1 MEKKADTVS
10 WIAAD
15 LAASYAPDRVLLL
28 QLEGC
33 VIKIQSNSTELIQR
47 LSEYYR
53 GFIGGRTPDLSVMAF
68 ETDEPVF
75 GHEFIKKEPEPGK
88 TRIKEEYFDLKDG
101 RIVRKL
107 LTGMHFVFGRGINIA
122 VGKCV
127 DNYNQVVNFINNRYI
142 ESMLKSGCM
151 LFHSAG
157 VVLKSK
163 GLAIAGFA
171 GKGKSTLALNLVGRG
186 MKFLSNDRVMVK
198 SHDGGVT
205 MYGIPKLPRINPG
218 TVLASPMLKSVIP
231 EKERAEFESIHPDK
245 LWELEHKYDVD
256 IAAIFGADRFVLT
269 ADLMALVIINWDR
282 ESGAP
287 FALNEVDLERRLDLV
302 RAYMKSPGLFFEMS
316 GDITPPDFSERAFVN
331 VMKNVRVYEITG
343 SVNFDE
349 AADQCI
355 GLLENDKSG
364 SLSIKAG
371 K

>member
-256 IAAIFGADRFVLT
+256 IAATFG
-269 ADLMALVIINWDR
+269 
-282 ESGAP
+282 
-287 FALNEVDLERRLDLV
+287 LERRLDLV

>member
-15 LAASYAPDRVLLL
+15 LAASYAPDRVLFL

-53 GFIGGRTPDLSVMAF
+53 GFIGGRTPNVSVMAF

-127 DNYNQVVNFINNRYI
+127 ENYNQVVNFINNRYI

-171 GKGKSTLALNLVGRG
+171 GMGKSTLALNLVGRG
-186 MKFLSNDRVMVK
+186 MKFLSNDRIMVK
-198 SHDGGVT
+198 SSENGVT

-218 TVLASPMLKSVIP
+218 TILASPILKNVIP
-231 EKERAEFESIHPDK
+231 EKERLEFENIPAEK

-256 IAAIFGADRFVLT
+256 IAGIFGADRFVLT
-269 ADLMALVIINWDR
+269 AGLNALVIINWDR
-282 ESGAP
+282 NSKEP
-287 FALNEVDLERRLDLV
+287 FELNEVNIEQRGDLV

-316 GDITPPDFSERAFVN
+316 EDIAPPDFSERAFIN
-331 VMKNVRVYEITG
+331 VMKNVKIYEMTG
-343 SVNFDE
+343 SVNFEE

-364 SLSIKAG
+364 NLGINAG

>member
-1 MEKKADTVS
+1 MSKKADTVS

-15 LAASYAPDRVLLL
+15 LAALYEPDRVLFL

-33 VIKIQSNSTELIQR
+33 VIKVQSNSAELMQK
-47 LSEYYR
+47 LSEYYK
-53 GFIGGRTPDLSVMAF
+53 GFIGGRTADLSVIAF
-68 ETDEPVF
+68 ETDEPEF
-75 GHEFIKKEPEPGK
+75 GFDLIKKEPEPGK
-88 TRIKEEYFDLKDG
+88 TRIKEEYYDLKDG

-107 LTGMHFVFGRGINIA
+107 LTGMHFVFGRGINLA

-127 DNYNQVVNFINNRYI
+127 ENYNQVVNFINNRYI

-171 GKGKSTLALNLVGRG
+171 GKGKSSLALNLVGRG

-198 SHDGGVT
+198 SRENGTT

-218 TVLASPMLKSVIP
+218 TVLSSPALRSVIP
-231 EKERAEFESIHPDK
+231 EKERLEFENIPADR

-256 IAAIFGADRFVLT
+256 IAGIFGPDRFVLT
-269 ADLMALVIINWDR
+269 ADLKALVIINWDR
-282 ESGAP
+282 NSAAP
-287 FALNEVDLERRLDLV
+287 FALKEVNLGERTDLV
-302 RAYMKSPGLFFEMS
+302 HAYMKTPGLFFEMS
-316 GDITPPDFSERAFVN
+316 GDITPPDFSERAFIN
-331 VMKNVRVYEITG
+331 VMRGVRIYEITG
-343 SVNFDE
+343 SVNFEE

-364 SLSIKAG
+364 SLGIKAG